1 MGEVRTDKFAVGD
14 VVEWNTPI
22 VMQHCRTWAPDI
34 TKPVTVIAVSSI
46 DNEHL
51 QRAGGHTQLV
61 RIEPNYCPWGDEFS
75 GTWFKPKS
83 PPDTRD
89 ATIATLTAAL
99 VEARGALEA
108 FVAKMQKVEDRYR
121 KRGGNPD
128 AFPDT
133 HPSFDISADSRELP
147 LGAWRR
153 ARTAR
158 ATISAALERVEG

>member
-14 VVEWNTPI
+14 VVEWNTSI

-34 TKPVTVIAVSSI
+34 TTPVTVIAVRSV

-83 PPDTRD
+83 PPDARD
-89 ATIATLTAAL
+89 ATIFTLRAAVATARAAL
-99 VEARGALEA
+99 EP
-108 FVAKMQKVEDRYR
+108 FVAKMQKVEDQYR
-121 KRGGNPD
+121 KRGGDPD
-128 AFPDT
+128 SFPNT

-147 LGAWRR
+147 LGVWRC
-153 ARTAR
+153 ARSAL
-158 ATISAALERVEG
+158 AALNAVTPSKGE

>member
-83 PPDTRD
+83 PPDARD

-99 VEARGALEA
+99 EEARGALSGALVVVESWPSDLASSDQLTKALNKRIGAISEA
-108 FVAKMQKVEDRYR
+108 L
-121 KRGGNPD
+121 
-128 AFPDT
+128 
-133 HPSFDISADSRELP
+133 S
-147 LGAWRR
+147 
-153 ARTAR
+153 
-158 ATISAALERVEG
+158 TINAALERVE